1 MEQIVTSIK
10 HSLEAQLWMPALAL
24 ALAVPDICSQI
35 EYPEMAGAG
44 FTGKRYPKWFEC
56 WVKEKLFR
64 NGQDGKEFPMSG
76 EDCYAFRNAFLHVGE
91 AQLQKS
97 HKANYKI
104 IKPTAGNLAHM
115 TTQELLGKPTVLLVG
130 TAPFCNAVCDGAIQ
144 WREDVLKRRPEAQP
158 AIERLLTIVN
168 GEVTVASEHAEGQ
181 WAVRSVVTFR

>member
-10 HSLEAQLWMPALAL
+10 RSLEVQLWMPALAL
-24 ALAVPDICSQI
+24 ALTLPDVCSQI
-35 EYPEMAGAG
+35 EYPEYAGPG
-44 FTGKRYPKWFEC
+44 STGKRYPKWFEC

-64 NGQDGKEFPMSG
+64 IGHDGKEFPMSG

-91 AQLQKS
+91 AKLQKP

-130 TAPFCNAVCDGAIQ
+130 TTPFCGAVCDGAIE
-144 WREDVLKRRPEAQP
+144 WCNDIIKRRPEAQDAIDRLL
-158 AIERLLTIVN
+158 AIED
-168 GEVTVASEHAEGQ
+168 GKVTVASEHAEGQ
-181 WAVRSVVTFR
+181 WVVRSVTTFR